1 MKKWHKRTLCILAL
15 GIAGT
20 VCLAY
25 RPAFCEDSAGTALLM
40 PETVE
45 RELGKHDDTQ
55 GISFWLSWDFKNHPK
70 GVLLQGAEDAFQQV
84 KPAHWD
90 IQVRSENGKMKVL
103 YNTPVLQAE
112 NPTSHVETTYCAYFL
127 PPTLH
132 YLPNSSLAATHLLH
146 LCCNV
151 TITPSWW
158 QKPIHTEA
166 TLVLEINPSLGS
178 VDIVAEPRVYRHRD
192 ETYRLITEG
201 TTPTLPNRYCGTER
215 EQALQHLL
223 YEFAD
228 AALHADEKALAAYYI
243 KAEAA
248 VARLCTA
255 DKEWPHCWEE
265 AAAEAERGAQLV
277 ELTLTR
283 IQENNCFA
291 LPELAD
297 FINGSIFSRIFGNQI
312 KIRENYFGND
322 FGLGNGVEDI
332 EFEIIIEEIIDEE
345 TPTEE
350 KN

>member
-15 GIAGT
+15 GVAGM

-25 RPAFCEDSAGTALLM
+25 RPSFCDNVARTAPYM
-40 PETVE
+40 PQTAECV
-45 RELGKHDDTQ
+45 LSKHDDAQ
-55 GISFWLSWDFKNHPK
+55 GMSFKLSWDFSNHPK
-70 GVLLQGAEDAFQQV
+70 GVLLQGADDAFALLQD
-84 KPAHWD
+84 ARWD
-90 IQVRSENGKMKVL
+90 IEVRTEQGKMKVS

-112 NPTSHVETTYCAYFL
+112 DSTCYVSTEYCAYFL

-132 YLPNSSLAATHLLH
+132 YLPNGNIAATHILH
-146 LCCNV
+146 LRCDV

-158 QKPIHTEA
+158 QEPIHSEA
-166 TLVLEINPSLGS
+166 TLALAINPTLGS
-178 VDIVAEPRVYRHRD
+178 VDIETEPRVYRHKD
-192 ETYRLITEG
+192 ETYRLIAEG
-201 TTPTLPNRYCGTER
+201 ATPDLPNRYCGTER

-228 AALHADEKALAAYYI
+228 AALHADEEALAAYYI

-248 VARLCTA
+248 VARLCAA

-283 IQENNCFA
+283 IQEYNSFA

-297 FINGSIFSRIFGNQI
+297 FINGPIFSRIFGNQI
-312 KIRENYFGND
+312 KIRENYFGDD
-322 FGLGNGVEDI
+322 FGLGSGIEDI
-332 EFEIIIEEIIDEE
+332 EFEIITEEITDKE
-345 TPTEE
+345 TQTQE